1 MRKSGHIK
9 SLDSLVLK
17 GKQIQRLFSFIF
29 AIINTRFKLYI
40 ALIPHYITLPM
51 EKVTLR
57 RGIDISLNTNCRVRD
72 IKDRKRIILIVHI
85 SRALLE

>member
-1 MRKSGHIK
+1 MKTSGHIK

-17 GKQIQRLFSFIF
+17 GTDSETTFIN
-29 AIINTRFKLYI
+29 ICHYDTRFKLYI

>member
-1 MRKSGHIK
+1 
-9 SLDSLVLK
+9 
-17 GKQIQRLFSFIF
+17 
-29 AIINTRFKLYI
+29 
-40 ALIPHYITLPM
+40 M